1 MRQLPLALIVGSLA
15 VSCQTG
21 TDERSG
27 PLVSLA
33 DLPSGELAVQSD
45 ALIAEPSPTPSPTP
59 APEATPEKS
68 SKKASKDKKKS
79 SSTAVASPVT
89 PKTAAAAPASLK
101 SVVVPNT
108 DEYRNCKV
116 PEVKSPSN
124 TREGAYETAPFQP
137 GEHSVYEVFYMGVLG
152 GYGSIDVDNPMLVDG
167 EWMRVVRGDAST
179 GDWYKYVFVL
189 KDKLL
194 SVSRPIDYGIRRFYM
209 EQDEGK
215 LIGSRYVQKKWVE
228 FDHANCKSHER
239 TQRKGREEKI
249 ADYDF
254 QRSSTD
260 AIGAYFQLRSRNFQ
274 VGKKEYVNVYT
285 SEKNWSLEA
294 EPLGV
299 ESIETA
305 AGKFNAMKLKLQ
317 TYIGN
322 DLQQKGDVVMWIA
335 SDLPERVLIQIKADV
350 KVGSIYVKL
359 KEFKPGNKI
368 Q

>member
-1 MRQLPLALIVGSLA
+1 MKRLPLALIAGCILL
-15 VSCQTG
+15 SCQTG
-21 TDERSG
+21 VDENSG

-33 DLPSGELAVQSD
+33 DLPSGEIAVQSD
-45 ALIAEPSPTPSPTP
+45 ALTAEPSPSPSPSP
-59 APEATPEKS
+59 EGVSIAPGAKKTGKEK
-68 SKKASKDKKKS
+68 KKAAPVATQSPALKP
-79 SSTAVASPVT
+79 TAVSVAASKP
-89 PKTAAAAPASLK
+89 
-101 SVVVPNT
+101 VVVPKT
-108 DEYRNCKV
+108 DDYRNCKI
-116 PEVKSPSN
+116 PEVKSPVNS
-124 TREGAYETAPFQP
+124 RETAYEGTPFQP
-137 GEHSVYEVFYMGVLG
+137 GEHAVYEVFYMGVLG

-215 LIGSRYVQKKWVE
+215 LIGSRYIQKKWVE
-228 FDHANCKSHER
+228 FDHAKCRSHER
-239 TQRKGREEKI
+239 TQRKGRDEKI
-249 ADYDF
+249 EDYDF

-260 AIGAYFQLRSRNFQ
+260 VIGAYFQLRSRNFQ
-274 VGKKEYVNVYT
+274 VGKKEYVSVYT
-285 SEKNWSLEA
+285 SEKNWMLEA

-299 ESIETA
+299 ESVETA

-322 DLQQKGDVVMWIA
+322 DLQQKGDVVMWLA
-335 SDLPERVLIQIKADV
+335 SDLPEKVLIQIKADV